1 MGFETDIPSQ
11 LDNRIDTDAVPF
23 KSPRAIIE
31 DFSFIKTLI
40 KTPPKA
46 EYVNS
51 FKPRWTK
58 SEIISDQLPENRLF
72 LISREKV
79 TLDDDSSMYDY
90 ISVEEEE
97 IVIKTVGVTP
107 DLSSKTL
114 SISYGPKETERLF
127 SLYANAVPQLQVTL
141 DEDPLGATA
150 TTTNSVKGDGLTFN
164 SLSSLGPISQETLTL
179 NVVSD
184 LEGQIIEQRE
194 AVVTDVGGVTTTGT
208 RESLRVDRD
217 LRRRARDAGIT
228 SGTTTITS
236 GY

>member
-1 MGFETDIPSQ
+1 MGFETDISSQ
-11 LDNRIDTDAVPF
+11 LNSRIDTDSVPF
-23 KSPRAIIE
+23 KSTRAIIE
-31 DFSFIKTLI
+31 AFSFIKTLI
-40 KTPPKA
+40 KIPPKVK
-46 EYVNS
+46 YLNFFS
-51 FKPRWTK
+51 PRWTK
-58 SEIISDQLPENRLF
+58 SETFSDQLPENRLF

-79 TLDDDSSMYDY
+79 TLADDSSMYDY

-97 IVIKTVGVTP
+97 VVIEVVGVSQ
-107 DLSSKTL
+107 DLSSKAF

-179 NVVSD
+179 SVTSD
-184 LEGQIIEQRE
+184 SEGIAIEQRE
-194 AVVTDVGGVTTTGT
+194 AVVTDVGGVTTTGVRRNVGASERIESEAT
-208 RESLRVDRD
+208 RLGLESEDVF
-217 LRRRARDAGIT
+217 
-228 SGTTTITS
+228 ITS